1 LGDTDEDVR
10 IDKKMCS
17 EDINRIKL
25 ALDGLKWWNILN
37 TEINYSIP
45 LKRESFYCFVVDEM
59 RLTVDIK

>member
-1 LGDTDEDVR
+1 MGDTDEDVR